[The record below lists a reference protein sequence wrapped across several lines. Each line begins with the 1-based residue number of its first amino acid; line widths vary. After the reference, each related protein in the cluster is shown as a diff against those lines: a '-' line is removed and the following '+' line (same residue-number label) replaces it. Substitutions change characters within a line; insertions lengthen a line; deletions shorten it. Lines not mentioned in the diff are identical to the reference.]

1 MSRIRLGLLLTV
13 LLAMVVAACGDGD
26 TGTTETT
33 AAQTTITTEA
43 DGSEETTTTE
53 AEAPMEVRTFPVG
66 AVYSLTGPFADF
78 SVLYQ
83 EGINLVLPSVNEELA
98 AVGYEIEVIYEDSQA
113 DPNLGLQAFTKLVNS
128 DNVEVALIAGGSP
141 VVLAALPT
149 AEENGVLVLQ
159 TGANSPKLVSAS
171 DLLVNVAPTGVLE
184 AQAASGYAYEF
195 LGSRTMAIVSM
206 NNDFGIPLGEAAA
219 ADFTARGGEVVTT
232 VEYDPTATDFGS
244 IIAQVRDAN
253 PDVVYFASAGPS
265 VAPFLRQSRER
276 GLSVPFLGNAAFEGP
291 ATIEL
296 AGEDDALYWTALDFG
311 PDKEWATSYFG
322 DYEAEYGKAP
332 SSPSAVQADAIE
344 LIKQAILAIAADGG
358 EVTGE
363 SIRDFLLEKQLF
375 IGFSGPMFFPD
386 DGNTVRPLAIR
397 SIADGAAATVA
408 TAEELEER
416 GIISFGELR
425 ISG

>member
-1 MSRIRLGLLLTV
+1 MMRIRYWLVLAA
-13 LLAMVVAACGDGD
+13 LLAVVAACGG
-26 TGTTETT
+26 GASSTETT
-33 AAQTTITTEA
+33 AAA
-43 DGSEETTTTE
+43 ETTTTTTAGEDDNTTTTETE
-53 AEAPMEVRTFPVG
+53 ASPVEVQTFPVG

-83 EGINLVLPSVNEELA
+83 EGINLVLPGVNEELA

-113 DPNLGLQAFTKLVNS
+113 DPNLGLQAFTKLVNA
-128 DNVEVALIAGGSP
+128 DAVEVALIAGGSP
-141 VVLAALPT
+141 VVLASIPT

-159 TGANSPKLVSAS
+159 TGANSPKLVGAS
-171 DLLVNVAPTGVLE
+171 DILVNVAPTGVLE

-195 LGSRTMAIVSM
+195 LGSRTMAVVSM

-219 ADFTARGGEVVTT
+219 DDFTSRGGEVVLV

-265 VAPFLRQSRER
+265 VAPFLRQARER
-276 GLSVPFLGNAAFEGP
+276 GLTAPFLGNAAFEGP

-296 AGEDDALYWTALDFG
+296 AGEDDSLYWTALDFG
-311 PDKEWATSYFG
+311 PEKDWATSYFT

-344 LIKQAILAIAADGG
+344 LIKQAILAIVAAGG
-358 EVTGE
+358 EVNGE
-363 SIRDFLLEKQLF
+363 TIRDFLVEEQLF
-375 IGFSGPMFFPD
+375 VGFSGPMFFPEN
-386 DGNTVRPLAIR
+386 GNTVRPLAIR
-397 SIADGAAATVA
+397 AIEGGEAVGVA
-408 TAEELEER
+408 SAEELEER
-416 GIISFGELR
+416 GIISFGELQ

>member
-1 MSRIRLGLLLTV
+1 MLKIRRGLSLFLLL
-13 LLAMVVAACGDGD
+13 AVVTAACGGGENGS
-26 TGTTETT
+26 TVTT
-33 AAQTTITTEA
+33 AAATTTTS
-43 DGSEETTTTE
+43 DGGSQETTTTG
-53 AEAPMEVRTFPVG
+53 AESPPEIQTFAVG

-83 EGINLVLPSVNEELA
+83 EGINLVLPGVNEELA

-113 DPNLGLQAFTKLVNS
+113 DPNLGLQAFTKLVNA
-128 DNVEVALIAGGSP
+128 DNVEVSLIAGGSP
-141 VVLAALPT
+141 VVLASLPT

-184 AQAASGYAYEF
+184 AQAASGYAYES
-195 LGSRTMAIVSM
+195 LGSRRMAVVSM

-219 ADFTARGGEVVTT
+219 DDFTSRGGEIVTV

-265 VAPFLRQSRER
+265 VAPFLRQARER
-276 GLSVPFLGNAAFEGP
+276 GLDVPFLGNAAFEGP

-296 AGEDDALYWTALDFG
+296 AGEDDSLYWTALDFG
-311 PDKEWATSYFG
+311 PDKEWATSYFA

-344 LIKQAILAIAADGG
+344 LIKQAILAIVADGG

-363 SIRDFLLEKQLF
+363 SIRDFLLEEQLF
-375 IGFSGPMFFPD
+375 IGFSGPMFFPE

-397 SIADGAAATVA
+397 AIEGGAAQTVA
-408 TAEELEER
+408 TAEELEEL
-416 GIISFGELR
+416 GIISFGDLQ
-425 ISG
+425 ISD